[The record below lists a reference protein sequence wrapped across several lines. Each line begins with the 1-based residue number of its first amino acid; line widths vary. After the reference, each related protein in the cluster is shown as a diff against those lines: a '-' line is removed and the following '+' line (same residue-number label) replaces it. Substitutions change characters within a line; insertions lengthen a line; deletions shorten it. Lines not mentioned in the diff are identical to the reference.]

1 MTESA
6 EHTLSLPEIPDL
18 SSIEESGAKASRFE
32 DGWYEGTI
40 QERRELTDRSGNDR
54 IFESDDQPSKG
65 GDSRNIRVQV
75 ELLRKSDGRKLGTNT
90 MINYRPEDL
99 SADVVAQVTAK
110 MADVKGGAEWGSLF
124 RPFMTLSRL
133 SKLQKLAG
141 VRQLQRNGNGG
152 LDLQPLYGKKGYF
165 RLAPD
170 DRNPEFKAIVEIRA
184 EAPPKAKVL

>member
-1 MTESA
+1 MTASA
-6 EHTLSLPEIPDL
+6 EPTLSLPEIPDL
-18 SSIEESGAKASRFE
+18 SSIEESGTKAAKLD

-40 QERRELTDRSGNDR
+40 LERRELTDRSGNDR

-65 GDSRNIRVQV
+65 GDSRNIRIQV
-75 ELLRKSDGRKLGTNT
+75 ELVRKSDGRKLGTNT
-90 MINYRPEDL
+90 LINYRPEDL
-99 SADVVAQVTAK
+99 TADMVAQVTAK
-110 MADVKGGAEWGSLF
+110 MAEVKGGAEWGSLF

-133 SKLQKLAG
+133 NKLQKLAG

-170 DRNPEFKAIVEIRA
+170 DRNSEFKAIVEFRVD
-184 EAPPKAKVL
+184 APTKAKVL

>member
-1 MTESA
+1 MVDEQ
-6 EHTLSLPEIPDL
+6 LVIPDIPDL
-18 SSIEESGAKASRFE
+18 SGIQDPTRGEPFG

-40 QERRELTDRSGNDR
+40 MEKRELTDRSGNER
-54 IFESDDQPSKG
+54 IFETTDQPSQN
-65 GDSRNIRVQV
+65 GDSRNIRLQV
-75 ELLRKSDGRKLGTNT
+75 ELVRKADGRKLGTNT
-90 MINYRPEDL
+90 LINYRPEDL

-110 MADVKGGAEWGSLF
+110 MAEVKAGAEWGPLF

-152 LDLQPLYGKKGYF
+152 LDLHPLYGKKGFF

-170 DRNPEFKAIVEIRA
+170 DRNPEYKAIA
-184 EAPPKAKVL
+184 EFRETAPARAKVL